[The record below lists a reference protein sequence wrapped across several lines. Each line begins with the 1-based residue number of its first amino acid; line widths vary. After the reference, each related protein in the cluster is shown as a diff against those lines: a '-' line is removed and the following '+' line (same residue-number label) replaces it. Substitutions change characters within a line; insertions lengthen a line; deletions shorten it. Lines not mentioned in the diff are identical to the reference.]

1 MSYCLRWPPG
11 ARAQRGSPVLYHP
24 SPQLCPAPAQ
34 LSTHCSRSAVHPLE
48 PQAAAAPP
56 LRQLNTLRCFH
67 TDHRLATRH
76 HIQRISSTSLCFIN
90 TKSSYLPKSNYSPN
104 TYSSAGHGQE
114 DRMPAKQLVKQQGAS
129 LHRAPLYTWQLCSAR
144 QHHTPLCK

>member
-1 MSYCLRWPPG
+1 MSYCFRWPPG

-24 SPQLCPAPAQ
+24 SPQLCPAPAR

-76 HIQRISSTSLCFIN
+76 PHTKNFFYFSLFHQHKVFLSS
-90 TKSSYLPKSNYSPN
+90 
-104 TYSSAGHGQE
+104 
-114 DRMPAKQLVKQQGAS
+114 
-129 LHRAPLYTWQLCSAR
+129 
-144 QHHTPLCK
+144 